1 MPLIVTL
8 LEMVTSPTLSTAE
21 NIGTVTE
28 MGPESTFSAPTTL
41 KLGNRRFSIS
51 STWAATFR
59 STPIV
64 GIGQYAEYATR
75 IVTSPTQ
82 HLLTAPTSQNLIAQI
97 WRMAIIPTSITA
109 GSTGIAL
116 GAKVNMFC
124 VLQRT
129 KAMERKIFSTMLRE

>member
-1 MPLIVTL
+1 MPLTVTL
-8 LEMVTSPTLSTAE
+8 LEMVTSPTHSTAE

-28 MGPESTFSAPTTL
+28 MALGSTFSAPTTL
-41 KLGNRRFSIS
+41 KLENQRFLIS
-51 STWAATFR
+51 STWVATFR
-59 STPIV
+59 NTLIV
-64 GIGQYAEYATR
+64 GIGQYAEYVMR
-75 IVTSPTQ
+75 IVMSPTQ
-82 HLLTAPTSQNLIAQI
+82 HLLTAPISQNLIAQI